1 MLTTIQGISEGD
13 RTARERGLQMRS
25 IMVADPTLL
34 SNLLGK
40 LQ

>member
-1 MLTTIQGISEGD
+1 MLTTTQGMSEGE
-13 RTARERGLQMRS
+13 RTARECRLQMRS

-34 SNLLGK
+34 SNFLGK